1 MISKGIVGKPGN
13 QGPHGPEGQDVR
25 QFLDIYNRD
34 INVSINKW

>member
-25 QFLDIYNRD
+25 HFFRY
-34 INVSINKW
+34 